1 MGRKLTK
8 SRPKQGARLAELRKA
23 AGLSQYDLARKVGV
37 PQPNIAFWELSA
49 KPPRSDVLP
58 KLARALGVTL
68 DDLIEDKSAK
78 EILHNRRGPSGKLRK
93 LFDELSLLP
102 RYQQDKIV
110 DFLSL
115 FIR

>member
-68 DDLIEDKSAK
+68 DDLIEDKSFTL
-78 EILHNRRGPSGKLRK
+78 IHV
-93 LFDELSLLP
+93 LP
-102 RYQQDKIV
+102 
-110 DFLSL
+110 
-115 FIR
+115 